1 MSKQESGFKV
11 ISVLVLIAFFAAALL
26 AYVNK
31 ITREPIARNM
41 KEETKQAVR
50 IVLQN
55 LGQFDYPDDPL
66 DKSLTEFTARYF
78 PAKNASGQ
86 IVGYAIIVKA
96 PNGFGGDFDL
106 MVGIDSTGKVL
117 DTYVLNHKETPG
129 LGDNMKK
136 EDFKKKFRGRSLA
149 NTRWAV
155 KKDGGDI
162 DALTAA
168 TITSRA
174 FTAGVKRA
182 LTVFNVLNEEAKQ

>member
-1 MSKQESGFKV
+1 
-11 ISVLVLIAFFAAALL
+11 
-26 AYVNK
+26 
-31 ITREPIARNM
+31 
-41 KEETKQAVR
+41 
-50 IVLQN
+50 
-55 LGQFDYPDDPL
+55 
-66 DKSLTEFTARYF
+66 
-78 PAKNASGQ
+78 
-86 IVGYAIIVKA
+86 
-96 PNGFGGDFDL
+96 
-106 MVGIDSTGKVL
+106 VL

-136 EDFKKKFRGRSLA
+136 EDFKKQFRGRSLA

>member
-1 MSKQESGFKV
+1 MDKQESGFKI

-41 KEETKQAVR
+41 KEETRHAVR
-50 IVLQN
+50 IVLN
-55 LGQFDYPDDPL
+55 SLGHIEYPDDPL
-66 DKSLTEFTARYF
+66 AKNLSSFQAKYF
-78 PAKNASGQ
+78 PARDSTGKV
-86 IVGYAIIVKA
+86 IGYAVIVNA
-96 PNGFGGDFDL
+96 PNGFSGDFE
-106 MVGIDSTGKVL
+106 MMIGIDSTGKVL

-136 EDFKKKFRGRSLA
+136 EDFRKQFRGRTLD
-149 NTRWAV
+149 NTKWAV

-174 FTAGVKRA
+174 FTSGVKRA
-182 LTVFNVLNEEAKQ
+182 LMVFQALKEEKEK

>member
-1 MSKQESGFKV
+1 MDKQESGLK
-11 ISVLVLIAFFAAALL
+11 IIGVLVIIAFMAAALL

-41 KEETKQAVR
+41 KEETHRAVR
-50 IVLQN
+50 IVLQK
-55 LGQFDYPDDPL
+55 LGDFQYPDEPL
-66 DKSLTEFTARYF
+66 NKSVDGFGARYF
-78 PAKNASGQ
+78 PAKDSSGK
-86 IVGYAIIVKA
+86 VLGYAVIVKA

-106 MVGIDSTGKVL
+106 MVGVDSSGKVL
-117 DTYVLNHKETPG
+117 DSYVLNHKETPG

-136 EDFKKKFRGRSLA
+136 EDFKKQFRGRSLQ
-149 NTRWAV
+149 NTHWAV

-182 LTVFNVLNEEAKQ
+182 LLVVKALKEEPLP

>member
-1 MSKQESGFKV
+1 MDKQESG
-11 ISVLVLIAFFAAALL
+11 IRIIGVLVLIAFFAAALL

-31 ITREPIARNM
+31 ITRDPIARNM
-41 KEETKQAVR
+41 KEETKRAVR
-50 IVLQN
+50 IVLN
-55 LGQFDYPDDPL
+55 TLGEIHYPDDP
-66 DKSLTEFTARYF
+66 SLKRLNDFEARYF
-78 PAKNASGQ
+78 PAVGKDSAL
-86 IVGYAIIVKA
+86 VGYAIIVKA

-106 MVGIDSTGKVL
+106 MVGIDSTGRVL

-136 EDFKKKFRGRSLA
+136 EDFKKQFRNRTLE
-149 NTRWAV
+149 NTKWMV

-174 FTAGVKRA
+174 FTSGVKRA
-182 LTVFNVLNEEAKQ
+182 LLTFKALHKGKQR

>member
-1 MSKQESGFKV
+1 MDKQESAIKI
-11 ISVLVLIAFFAAALL
+11 ISVLVLIAFLAAALL

-41 KEETKQAVR
+41 KEETRQAVR
-50 IVLQN
+50 VVLNN
-55 LGQFDYPDDPL
+55 LGKFNYPDDPRVKTL
-66 DKSLTEFTARYF
+66 PAFAAKYF
-78 PAKNASGQ
+78 PASNMKGRV
-86 IVGYAIIVKA
+86 IGYAVIVKA

-106 MVGIDSTGKVL
+106 MVGIDSTGRVL

-136 EDFKKKFRGRSLA
+136 EDFKKQFRGRSLE

-182 LTVFNVLNEEAKQ
+182 LMVFKALKEVKQ